1 LWCERVRAQWR
12 LDTERS
18 AGRSL
23 LLFPCGIHINEGCTG
38 TGAGSAKLP
47 NVLDTGVIGRM
58 IQNGRVVRNELKCTN
73 IKPDKVEQA
82 WEIVEV
88 GLLANRYATLFADS
102 LSMASF
108 YTESMDVDSHDDS
121 KVIDV
126 EALRDQYIEDKTNEN
141 IDMATHPLM
150 RRFCNSEYCDANRY
164 VEMAKVAAVSCMHH
178 CIPTRAVN

>member
-1 LWCERVRAQWR
+1 
-12 LDTERS
+12 
-18 AGRSL
+18 
-23 LLFPCGIHINEGCTG
+23 
-38 TGAGSAKLP
+38 
-47 NVLDTGVIGRM
+47 M

-126 EALRDQYIEDKTNEN
+126 EALRDQYIEDNTNEN

>member
-1 LWCERVRAQWR
+1 
-12 LDTERS
+12 
-18 AGRSL
+18 
-23 LLFPCGIHINEGCTG
+23 
-38 TGAGSAKLP
+38 
-47 NVLDTGVIGRM
+47 M
-58 IQNGRVVRNELKCTN
+58 
-73 IKPDKVEQA
+73 
-82 WEIVEV
+82 
-88 GLLANRYATLFADS
+88 LANRYATLFADS

-141 IDMATHPLM
+141 IDMVTHPLM

-178 CIPTRAVN
+178 DVMTSWLCRGERRTQVLSFLIAFGPCYYLI